1 MSDDEPWVSDDD
13 DWHNFDWEEWEYMR
27 RDASAQVLNRL
38 REIRGNLRRAKVRAW
53 VRAFIRALTRRLMWP
68 RAWVILRNTIL
79 PPEILKLIKYD
90 PNNF

>member
-1 MSDDEPWVSDDD
+1 MSDDEPWISDDD
-13 DWHNFDWEEWEYMR
+13 DWPNFDWDAWAYMR
-27 RDASAQVLNRL
+27 RDTSAQVLNRL
-38 REIRGNLRRAKVRAW
+38 REIRGNLRRAKVFAW

-79 PPEILKLIKYD
+79 PAEILNLIKYD

>member
-1 MSDDEPWVSDDD
+1 MDNDDSDDD
-13 DWHNFDWEEWEYMR
+13 FDWDAWRINLMR
-27 RDASAQVLNRL
+27 KEGIARRL

-79 PPEILKLIKYD
+79 PPEILNLIKYD